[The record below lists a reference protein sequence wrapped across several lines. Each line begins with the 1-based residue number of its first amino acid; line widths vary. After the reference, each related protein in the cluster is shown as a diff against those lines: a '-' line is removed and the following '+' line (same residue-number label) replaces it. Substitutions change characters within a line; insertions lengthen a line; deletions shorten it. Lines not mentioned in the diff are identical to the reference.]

1 MISETIPV
9 FSRKPIFGY
18 TFIAGSTVAI
28 AFLSFTV
35 WSHHMFTSGLGN
47 TVNTFF
53 AATSMLIAIPT
64 GVKIFNWTAT
74 MWRGTLRL
82 TTSMLFSISFLIEF
96 IIGGLTGPM
105 LATVPVD
112 WQVHDSYFI
121 VAHLHYVL
129 YGGTVLGL
137 FAGFYYWFPKI
148 TGRMLSE
155 SIGVWHVILENVG
168 LTLAFFPMHL
178 LGLLGM
184 PRHVYTYPDLP
195 GLAGLNLTSTIGA
208 FILALATLIFLANVI
223 VSLLHGPL
231 AGDDPWDAWTL
242 EWATSSPPPHYNFAT
257 LPVVH
262 SRRPV
267 WDMKHPDQP
276 DPR

>member
-1 MISETIPV
+1 M
-9 FSRKPIFGY
+9 
-18 TFIAGSTVAI
+18 
-28 AFLSFTV
+28 
-35 WSHHMFTSGLGN
+35 
-47 TVNTFF
+47 
-53 AATSMLIAIPT
+53 
-64 GVKIFNWTAT
+64 
-74 MWRGTLRL
+74 
-82 TTSMLFSISFLIEF
+82 
-96 IIGGLTGPM
+96 IGGLTGLM
-105 LATVPVD
+105 LTAVPID
-112 WQVHDSYFI
+112 WQVHDTYFV

-129 YGGTVLGL
+129 FGGTVLGIL
-137 FAGFYYWFPKI
+137 AGFYYWFPKI

-195 GLAGLNLTSTIGA
+195 GLERLNLTSTIGA

-223 VSLLHGPL
+223 VS
-231 AGDDPWDAWTL
+231 AFAAATSRGDDPWDAWTL
-242 EWATSSPPPHYNFAT
+242 EWATSSPPPPYNFAT